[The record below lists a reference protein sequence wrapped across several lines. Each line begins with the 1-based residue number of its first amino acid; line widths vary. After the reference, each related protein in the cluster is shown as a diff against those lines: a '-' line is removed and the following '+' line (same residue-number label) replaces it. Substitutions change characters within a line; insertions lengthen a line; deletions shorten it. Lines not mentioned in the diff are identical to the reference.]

1 MKLNRISGAL
11 LACTC
16 FFGATDA
23 WADTV
28 AVMKLDVLGDN
39 VDAQATQVFE
49 AIRTAIMNA
58 EDFDLDANGGDLTYT
73 EMQMVTGCD
82 KESSIACYDTAC
94 ETLGAPAIVFG
105 SIKSGGETHV
115 VWYKSGVGVFREVKM
130 TVTDQASADAL
141 ASKLVVGSKG
151 QLIVTSNVPGAD
163 VFVDGKRVGM
173 SAEFKENA
181 TPIDL
186 VEGKYIVS
194 IRKDGF
200 TKEDAVSVAIEGDKT
215 AEVHINMSVATDPEV
230 VRRGILIG
238 GYTSLGVG
246 AASIIAA
253 GVLIP
258 IAAGKGKGIAEDI
271 DGGRVFDKKDSD
283 NIDAMKISSQVMF
296 GVGGFLLA
304 AGVAMVVT
312 GYVYDFAGEDIDR
325 GLASNPYVPKID
337 FNLSPSYQGM
347 TMGWK
352 F

>member
-28 AVMKLDVLGDN
+28 AVMKLDVLGDK

-105 SIKSGGETHV
+105 SIKTGGETHV

-151 QLIVTSNVPGAD
+151 QLIVTSNVPAPTSSST
-163 VFVDGKRVGM
+163 VNA
-173 SAEFKENA
+173 SA
-181 TPIDL
+181 
-186 VEGKYIVS
+186 
-194 IRKDGF
+194 
-200 TKEDAVSVAIEGDKT
+200 
-215 AEVHINMSVATDPEV
+215 
-230 VRRGILIG
+230 
-238 GYTSLGVG
+238 
-246 AASIIAA
+246 
-253 GVLIP
+253 
-258 IAAGKGKGIAEDI
+258 
-271 DGGRVFDKKDSD
+271 
-283 NIDAMKISSQVMF
+283 
-296 GVGGFLLA
+296 
-304 AGVAMVVT
+304 
-312 GYVYDFAGEDIDR
+312 
-325 GLASNPYVPKID
+325 
-337 FNLSPSYQGM
+337 
-347 TMGWK
+347 
-352 F
+352 